1 LYYTVLNLFIYY
13 IALYYI
19 ALNYTSPHITVPYC
33 TVRADEMNM
42 TSRLK
47 RIALGQGQGKKAVA
61 MIERG
66 VVTGD
71 W

>member
-1 LYYTVLNLFIYY
+1 MYY
-13 IALYYI
+13 IALYYTI
-19 ALNYTSPHITVPYC
+19 PHLTLPYR